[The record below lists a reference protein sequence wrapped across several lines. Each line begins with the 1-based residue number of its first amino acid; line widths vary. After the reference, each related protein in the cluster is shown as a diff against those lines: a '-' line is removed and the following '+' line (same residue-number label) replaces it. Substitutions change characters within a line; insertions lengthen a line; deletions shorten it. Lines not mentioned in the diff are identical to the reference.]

1 MAIGLRGTVFALL
14 AVASL
19 SACVSINSITPDPA
33 APGDVVWLHLS
44 NVIGPTTGEPG
55 ATVTFDGKVMP
66 LDPDT
71 ASVVGFQVPEGTA
84 DGTYTV
90 DVRDGPGVLEVITIV
105 PLFRFRSD
113 SAPLVV
119 GVP

>member
-90 DVRDGPGVLEVITIV
+90 EVRDGPGVLEVITIV
-105 PLFRFRSD
+105 PLFRFRSS